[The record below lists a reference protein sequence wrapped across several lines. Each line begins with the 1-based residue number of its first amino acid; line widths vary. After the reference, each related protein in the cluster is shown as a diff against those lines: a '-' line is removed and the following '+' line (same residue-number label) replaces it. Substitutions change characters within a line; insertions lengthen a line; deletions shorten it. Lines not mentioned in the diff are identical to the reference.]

1 MFGVLSGPEN
11 SPYHEHIMS
20 VEIAR
25 LFLGLLLAAL
35 HRPIADFIFEREHS
49 LVLASRQ
56 RGIPLPR
63 VPNSETFRTIYFSIG
78 IFIVVV
84 QMLRIYQVTH

>member
-1 MFGVLSGPEN
+1 
-11 SPYHEHIMS
+11 MS
-20 VEIAR
+20 LEIAR
-25 LFLGLLLAAL
+25 LFFGLLLAAL

-56 RGIPLPR
+56 RGIPLPA
-63 VPNSETFRTIYFSIG
+63 VPKSETLRTIYFSIG

-84 QMLRIYQVTH
+84 QMLRLYQGTH

>member
-1 MFGVLSGPEN
+1 
-11 SPYHEHIMS
+11 MS
-20 VEIAR
+20 LDIAR

-35 HRPIADFIFEREHS
+35 HRPIADFVLRREHS

-56 RGIPLPR
+56 RGIPLPAA
-63 VPNSETFRTIYFSIG
+63 PTSETFRTIYFSIG

-84 QMLRIYQVTH
+84 QMLRLYQVAH